1 MTNTPKLNFLSRIN
15 VQLPERR
22 IFTRLGFN
30 HHKSKVEE
38 KKLLEYRLKIDVAFH
53 LCHTKGVWF
62 ETNIIDCDIE
72 TGAIKLACGI
82 KFFSKKLAK
91 LLKNSNAVALFA
103 ATVGKDIIEHR
114 DELIANKDSATALIY
129 DAVGGEVVDEAMNF
143 IQKIIAQTVSR
154 TSRKLTKMRFSAGY
168 GDLDLSAQK
177 DFYDYLK
184 LNDLGISLNDN
195 FIMHPE
201 KSVTAIIGIEQ

>member
-1 MTNTPKLNFLSRIN
+1 MNKKPKLNFLQQIN
-15 VQLPERR
+15 VQLPERK

-30 HHKSKVEE
+30 HYKSQVQNQ
-38 KKLLEYRLKIDVAFH
+38 KLLEYRLKINTAFH
-53 LCHTKGVWF
+53 YCHTKGVWF
-62 ETNIIDCDIE
+62 ETNINSCNLNSGKINLE
-72 TGAIKLACGI
+72 CGI
-82 KFFSKKLAK
+82 TFHSKKLAK

-103 ATVGKDIIEHR
+103 ATVGKEIIKQR
-114 DELIANKDSATALIY
+114 DKLIEEQNSASALIY

-143 IQKIIAQTVSR
+143 IQKIIAQNVSR

-168 GDLDLSAQK
+168 ADFDLTAQK
-177 DFYDYLK
+177 EFYNFLK
-184 LNDLGISLNDN
+184 LNELDISLNEN